1 MKLSDQELS
10 GLFIPC
16 PSKLVTHHT
25 SAQDTREQSR
35 AYAGPGSAGDS
46 SNSVGWEGG
55 SVLLIGPPGLMVQ
68 GHTGAS
74 LLHITPLISSTLLDS
89 PNKDIFD
96 LICRNKNIQRDKLVV

>member
-55 SVLLIGPPGLMVQ
+55 SVLLIGPQ
-68 GHTGAS
+68 SWAHGAGTHGGF
-74 LLHITPLISSTLLDS
+74 LAPYHATYLQHS
-89 PNKDIFD
+89 P
-96 LICRNKNIQRDKLVV
+96 